1 MYKTYY
7 QVNKNLS
14 NAIVNLMGEVARPCG
29 DVEVTQCQVFIDR
42 LTRLN
47 KEEVRKYVSKNQAEL
62 YEEEVSEMINEKH
75 FKPFEVYKRGTN
87 ETPKRYLN
95 VDEVSSLLVEMT
107 MLANNMLNAEE
118 E

>member
-14 NAIVNLMGEVARPCG
+14 NAIVNLMGEVARPYG

-47 KEEVRKYVSKNQAEL
+47 KEEIRKYVSKNQAEL

-75 FKPFEVYKRGTN
+75 FKPFEVYKKGTN
-87 ETPKRYLN
+87 DTPKRYLN
-95 VDEVSSLLVEMT
+95 VDDVSRLLVEMT
-107 MLANNMLNAEE
+107 MLANNMMNAEE